1 VRPRIGVTASVRLE
15 RSGVRRVFVNEP
27 YLRAVEA
34 AGGVPLVIPPGP
46 EPEPLQALYELLDG
60 LLLTGGEDV
69 APERY
74 GEALLYPDLVQVVP
88 ERDAAELQLLDWAL
102 GDRLPT
108 LAICRGVQVLNVKLG
123 GSLYQDLGRDRP
135 GALPHNQAGA
145 TPRQEPTH
153 PVTVLPGSFLADT
166 MGAERLLVNS
176 LHHQAIKALAP
187 SLFPVAYAPDGVIEG
202 VEANDPAPAAFLLG
216 VQWHPEELVGHDP
229 AARRL
234 FDSFIAACQKPR

>member
-1 VRPRIGVTASVRLE
+1 MRPRIGVTASVRLE

-27 YLRAVEA
+27 YLLAIQE
-34 AGGVPLVIPPGP
+34 AGGLPLPLAPGSDA
-46 EPEPLQALYELLDG
+46 ETLRRLYELLDG

-74 GEALLYPDLVQVVP
+74 GERVEHPDLVQVVP
-88 ERDAAELQLLDWAL
+88 ERDAAEFQLLDWAL
-102 GDRLPT
+102 ADRLPL

-123 GSLYQDLGRDRP
+123 GSLYQDLARDRP
-135 GALPHNQAGA
+135 GALRHNQAGE

-153 PVTVLPGSFLADT
+153 PVTVLPGSFLADVV
-166 MGAERLLVNS
+166 GAERLLVNS

-187 SLFPVAYAPDGVIEG
+187 SLFPVAYAPDGVIEA
-202 VEANDPAPAAFLLG
+202 VEANDPDPPAFLLG
-216 VQWHPEELVGHDP
+216 LQWHPEELVGRDP

-234 FDSFIAACQKPR
+234 FDAFVAACQKPR